1 MKQNGIDRNGNR
13 RAAGRVFA
21 FIGGKGGIGKSSI
34 AVNTAI
40 ALARRGLRVILLD
53 AARFAHVDIMLDAKL
68 PRDLPIGWDD
78 GGPIEQ
84 TLTRGPDGLCVA
96 RHAGRKY
103 PPADQRPRGEDCER
117 SVDRLRE
124 ASDVAVID
132 CGSGISDRAVSLAL
146 LSDGVVLAT
155 TPDPTALTDA
165 YATAKVLV
173 KRGFQGTVGLVV
185 NMVRSRREAKRM
197 SRRFQRAAAEFLGLS
212 VQLLGAIPFD
222 RHVVAAARERRP
234 VLVGYP
240 RCAASTCINKISRQ
254 LPLGELASAKEAG
267 LWMHAA
273 SLFL

>member
-1 MKQNGIDRNGNR
+1 MKQNGIDRNGNH
-13 RAAGRVFA
+13 RAAGKVFA

-68 PRDLPIGWDD
+68 PRDLPLGWDD
-78 GGPIEQ
+78 SMPIEP

-96 RHAGRKY
+96 RHAGRKL
-103 PPADQRPRGEDCER
+103 PLAKQRPRGEDCQR
-117 SVDRLRE
+117 SIDRLRK
-124 ASDVAVID
+124 ACDVAVID
-132 CGSGISDRAVSLAL
+132 CGSGISDRAVNLAL
-146 LSDGVVLAT
+146 LSDGLVLAT
-155 TPDPTALTDA
+155 TPEPTALTDA

-173 KRGFQGTVGLVV
+173 KRGFKGSVGLVV
-185 NMVRSRREAKRM
+185 NMARSRRDAKRM

-212 VQLLGAIPFD
+212 VQQLGIIPFD

-240 RCAASTCINKISRQ
+240 RCAASACINRISRQ
-254 LPLGELASAKEAG
+254 LPLGDHVTEKEAG
-267 LWMHAA
+267 LWVHAA